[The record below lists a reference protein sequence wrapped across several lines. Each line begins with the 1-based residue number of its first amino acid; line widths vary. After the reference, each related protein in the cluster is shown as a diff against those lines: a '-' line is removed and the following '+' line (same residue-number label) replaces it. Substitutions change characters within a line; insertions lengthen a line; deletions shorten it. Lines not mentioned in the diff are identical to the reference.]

1 MAIEIALKEV
11 SPFLI
16 AFSRICLAA
25 LFLLSFVL
33 YKNYSFPKDKN
44 SWYILVLAGL
54 LNNAVPFFL
63 IGWGQQYI
71 SISTAAIMVSC
82 GPFIALVLSHY
93 TTQDE
98 KFSLL
103 KLLSVSLGFLGVFV
117 LLGGDIVNQRVDAI
131 YGQLAILLATAGYV
145 GSGLLIR
152 KLKHI
157 NVVVCSTSMLLTTT
171 VVMLPLVS
179 LIEIVSVDF
188 LGLSVLSLL
197 YLAIF
202 PTAFASLIRV
212 ELVQRT
218 GVQFMSQVAYLI
230 PIFAI
235 FWAWVFLSE
244 LPSINAWLALL
255 LILLGLGVRRL
266 EKQEKRKIKKISK
279 Q

>member
-1 MAIEIALKEV
+1 
-11 SPFLI
+11 
-16 AFSRICLAA
+16 
-25 LFLLSFVL
+25 
-33 YKNYSFPKDKN
+33 
-44 SWYILVLAGL
+44 
-54 LNNAVPFFL
+54 
-63 IGWGQQYI
+63 
-71 SISTAAIMVSC
+71 MVSC

-266 EKQEKRKIKKISK
+266 EKQEK
-279 Q
+279 

>member
-1 MAIEIALKEV
+1 
-11 SPFLI
+11 LI

-25 LFLLSFVL
+25 LFLLAFVL
-33 YKNYSFPKDKN
+33 YKNYSFPKDKT
-44 SWYILVLAGL
+44 SWYILIIAGL

-71 SISTAAIMVSC
+71 SGSTAAIMLSC
-82 GPFIALVLSHY
+82 GPFIALILSHY
-93 TTQDE
+93 TTHDE
-98 KFSLL
+98 KFSLF
-103 KLLSVSLGFLGVFV
+103 KLLSVLLGFLGVFV
-117 LLGGDIVNQRVDAI
+117 LLGGDVLNQRVDAI
-131 YGQLAILLATAGYV
+131 YGQLAVLLATAGYV

-157 NVVVCSTSMLLTTT
+157 NVVVCLTLMLLTATII
-171 VVMLPLVS
+171 MLPLVS
-179 LIEIVSVDF
+179 FGEIISVDF
-188 LGLSVLSLL
+188 LGVSVLSLL

-202 PTAFASLIRV
+202 PTAFASLVRV
-212 ELVQRT
+212 ELVQRA

-244 LPSINAWLALL
+244 LPSINAWLALF

-266 EKQEKRKIKKISK
+266 EKQKKIKKTSK
-279 Q
+279 PKSNIIQL

>member
-71 SISTAAIMVSC
+71 SSSTAAIMVSC

-266 EKQEKRKIKKISK
+266 EKQEK
-279 Q
+279 

>member
-1 MAIEIALKEV
+1 M
-11 SPFLI
+11 
-16 AFSRICLAA
+16 
-25 LFLLSFVL
+25 
-33 YKNYSFPKDKN
+33 
-44 SWYILVLAGL
+44 
-54 LNNAVPFFL
+54 
-63 IGWGQQYI
+63 
-71 SISTAAIMVSC
+71 
-82 GPFIALVLSHY
+82 
-93 TTQDE
+93 
-98 KFSLL
+98 L
-103 KLLSVSLGFLGVFV
+103 KLLSVSLGFLGVGV